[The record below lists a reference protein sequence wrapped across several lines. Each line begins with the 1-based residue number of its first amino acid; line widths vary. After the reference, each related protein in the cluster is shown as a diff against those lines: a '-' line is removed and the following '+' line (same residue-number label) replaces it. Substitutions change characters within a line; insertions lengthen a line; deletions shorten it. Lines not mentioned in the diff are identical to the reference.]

1 MPIQARRL
9 RLQVENALISFLTV
23 SSCFLS
29 PVPWALG
36 GGRASRLFEEGGSE
50 KNTRSYTAAPTQS
63 EREPPPL
70 LRHRHHPPAP
80 PLPLSTPSIPAGSFI
95 PLFLFSILSIPL
107 SHSAKNAC
115 HFGDLPLAPPQFPLF
130 VPPFLHEHFC
140 FFFSGASPQW
150 PSLEPAFCSSAHS
163 LAAHLLF
170 PLSLFPLFL
179 RIPCLFG
186 GPRWSSRS
194 SPELQQGDRNEKGRL
209 QSVPPPPEVE
219 EPAASGDKSSIEIE
233 TVVSRLHGPP
243 PLDHLLEPP
252 TSASHTA
259 CCTLLVKLTF
269 FCRHFPPALSH
280 KASPIIL
287 FLTRHQNQKSILIAF
302 FPPFLSPT
310 TLCKISKNTSLLF
323 FFLSPFAQ
331 RCRQCAHR
339 LFGREEKCAR

>member
-1 MPIQARRL
+1 M
-9 RLQVENALISFLTV
+9 QVENALISFLTV

-170 PLSLFPLFL
+170 PLSLPPFSCGSLVFSVALAGRQGPL
-179 RIPCLFG
+179 PNC
-186 GPRWSSRS
+186 SRVT
-194 SPELQQGDRNEKGRL
+194 EMKKDDCKAG
-209 QSVPPPPEVE
+209 PPPP
-219 EPAASGDKSSIEIE
+219 K
-233 TVVSRLHGPP
+233 
-243 PLDHLLEPP
+243 
-252 TSASHTA
+252 
-259 CCTLLVKLTF
+259 
-269 FCRHFPPALSH
+269 
-280 KASPIIL
+280 
-287 FLTRHQNQKSILIAF
+287 
-302 FPPFLSPT
+302 
-310 TLCKISKNTSLLF
+310 SKNRPHLATS
-323 FFLSPFAQ
+323 P
-331 RCRQCAHR
+331 R
-339 LFGREEKCAR
+339 LKSKR